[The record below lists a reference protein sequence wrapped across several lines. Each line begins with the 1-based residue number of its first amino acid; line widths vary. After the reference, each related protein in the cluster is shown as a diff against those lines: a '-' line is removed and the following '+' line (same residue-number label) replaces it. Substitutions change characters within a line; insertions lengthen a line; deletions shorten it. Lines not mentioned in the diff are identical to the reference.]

1 MDARLVLDYPL
12 CHIRKHSSIHHR
24 FGIRPAAL
32 QIRYTTTASK
42 AAVIFVCPHLHWRA
56 LLSAPRA
63 LHLFC
68 HRGSDKYIHRELD
81 SPAVFSL
88 NLSDN
93 ASSQTGASSS
103 PAALTASQLPSAAAD
118 PNVAPVRSGTSE
130 RGAAD
135 ASSLNRGCSRANSPP
150 VVATALTGDLIRSK
164 FPPPPL
170 LDPSRLPLF
179 LFPPRVSLCA
189 GGACGRA
196 VPRTLRG
203 LAD

>member
-1 MDARLVLDYPL
+1 MEAQLVVDYPL
-12 CHIRKHSSIHHR
+12 CRIRKHSSIQHR

-32 QIRYTTTASK
+32 QIRYTATASK
-42 AAVIFVCPHLHWRA
+42 AAVLFVWPHLHWRT
-56 LLSAPRA
+56 LLSALRA

-88 NLSDN
+88 NLSGN
-93 ASSQTGASSS
+93 SSSQTGASSW
-103 PAALTASQLPSAAAD
+103 PAAPTASQLPSAAAD
-118 PNVAPVRSGTSE
+118 PNVAPLRSGTSDE
-130 RGAAD
+130 
-135 ASSLNRGCSRANSPP
+135 SSLNRRCSRANSPP

-164 FPPPPL
+164 FPPLSSTP
-170 LDPSRLPLF
+170 PSRLPLF

-203 LAD
+203 HAD